1 LNQQVLGY
9 YIRTDLRKDVKGFE
23 DMNARYE
30 THLIDEIRELLGE
43 LAGLDG
49 VAGHEHA
56 VVARVK
62 DQLEP
67 HAHSVSVDS
76 FGNVFA
82 AVNAPIDGP
91 TLMISAHS
99 DEIGAL
105 VKSIEPSGMIR
116 FERVGGLIETL
127 AIGRHVKIRGHRGVI
142 GVKAGHIQTPDERGR
157 APAMRELY
165 IDMGFDNAEDVGA
178 LGIRVG
184 DAVAYDE
191 PMESLANPM
200 RVSGKAL
207 DNRVAC
213 AVLVLLAR
221 RLSGQELG
229 CNLVLVI
236 TVQEEV
242 GLRGAKIATHRVNP
256 DAAIVVDTVPS
267 GGTPDVDYHRDL
279 RMRVGDGPVLAL
291 TSSGGSAGYLGNP
304 AMRDFL
310 RNAATEADVQVQ
322 EAIFYGGNSD
332 AAAVH
337 LVRDGVPTGVVNI
350 ARRYSHSPVEMLD
363 LGDAAGTLIL
373 LDQAARM
380 FNSDTNLDFL
390 ASEWG

>member
-1 LNQQVLGY
+1 
-9 YIRTDLRKDVKGFE
+9 
-23 DMNARYE
+23 MPE
-30 THLIDEIRELLGE
+30 TYDSTMIEEIRGLLGE

-49 VAGHEHA
+49 VAGHEHV
-56 VVARVK
+56 VVAR
-62 DQLEP
+62 LEELLTP
-67 HAHSVSVDS
+67 VSHDVTIDS
-76 FGNVFA
+76 FGNIYA
-82 AVNAPIDGP
+82 RVNAPGAGP
-91 TLMISAHS
+91 TLMIASHS
-99 DEIGAL
+99 DEIGGL

-116 FERVGGLIETL
+116 FERVGGMIETL
-127 AIGRHVKIRGHRGVI
+127 AIGRHVRIRGHRGVI

-157 APAMRELY
+157 APSFRELY
-165 IDMGFDNAEDVGA
+165 IDMGFDTGSEVEA

-191 PMESLANPM
+191 PMEALANPM

-213 AVLVLLAR
+213 ALMVLLAR
-221 RLSGQELG
+221 RLQGVDLD
-229 CNLVLVI
+229 CNLVIVS

-242 GLRGAKIATHRVNP
+242 GLRGARIATHRVNP

-279 RMRVGDGPVLAL
+279 RMKVGEGPVLAL
-291 TSSGGSAGYLGNP
+291 TSSGGASGYLGNP
-304 AMRDFL
+304 AMRDFM
-310 RNAATEADVQVQ
+310 RQAAQDAGVSVQ

-363 LGDAAGTLIL
+363 LGDAAGAL
-373 LDQAARM
+373 LWLEQAVRS
-380 FNSDTNLDFL
+380 FGPETDLGFL
-390 ASEWG
+390 SAEWG

>member
-1 LNQQVLGY
+1 MYDATL
-9 YIRTDLRKDVKGFE
+9 IERTRDLLR
-23 DMNARYE
+23 
-30 THLIDEIRELLGE
+30 E

-49 VAGHEHA
+49 VSGHEQA
-56 VVARVK
+56 VVARLS
-62 DQLEP
+62 DLFQP
-67 HAHSVSVDS
+67 HCHDVAIDS
-76 FGNVFA
+76 FGNIFA
-82 AVNAPIDGP
+82 VVNAPIDGP

-99 DEIGAL
+99 DEIGGL
-105 VKSIEPSGMIR
+105 VKSIEESGMIR

-127 AIGRHVKIRGHRGVI
+127 SIGRHVRIRGHRGVI

-157 APAMRELY
+157 APSMRELY
-165 IDMGFDNAEDVGA
+165 IDMGFDSAEEVEK

-191 PMESLANPM
+191 PMEELANPL

-213 AVLVLLAR
+213 AMLVMLAE
-221 RLSGQELG
+221 RLAGAELG
-229 CNLVLVI
+229 CNLQLVV

-242 GLRGAKIATHRVNP
+242 GLRGARIATHRVNP

-291 TSSGGSAGYLGNP
+291 TSSGGGGGYLGNP
-304 AMRDFL
+304 SMRDFL
-310 RNAATEADVQVQ
+310 RQVAVDAGVRVQ

-337 LVRDGVPTGVVNI
+337 LVRDGVPTGVINI

-363 LGDAAGTLIL
+363 LNDAVGGLL
-373 LDQAARM
+373 VLDQAARA
-380 FNSDTNLDFL
+380 FGPDTSLDFL
-390 ASEWG
+390 AAEWG

>member
-1 LNQQVLGY
+1 VSNQDG
-9 YIRTDLRKDVKGFE
+9 LRDDIKQ
-23 DMNARYE
+23 
-30 THLIDEIRELLGE
+30 LLGE

-56 VVARVK
+56 VVARLK
-62 DQLEP
+62 DLFESL
-67 HAHSVSVDS
+67 ADKVTVDS
-76 FGNVFA
+76 FGNLYA
-82 AVNAPIDGP
+82 EMNADGAGP

-105 VKSIEPSGMIR
+105 VKSIEPGGMIR

-127 AIGRHVKIRGHRGVI
+127 AIGRHIRIRGYRGVI

-165 IDMGFDNAEDVGA
+165 IDMGFDTAEEVEA
-178 LGIRVG
+178 LGIRIG
-184 DAVAYDE
+184 DAIAYDE
-191 PMESLANPM
+191 PMEELANPL

-213 AVLVLLAR
+213 AVLVLLAK
-221 RLSGQELG
+221 RLQGATLN
-229 CNLVLVI
+229 CNVQLVI

-242 GLRGAKIATHRVNP
+242 GLRGAKMATHRVNP

-279 RMRVGDGPVLAL
+279 RMKVGNGPVLAL
-291 TSSGGSAGYLGNP
+291 ASSGGSSGYLGNP

-310 RNAATEADVQVQ
+310 RTAAADAGVIVQ
-322 EAIFYGGNSD
+322 EALFYGGNSD

-337 LVRDGVPTGVVNI
+337 LVRDGVPTGVINI

-363 LGDAAGTLIL
+363 LNDALGTLLLLDAA
-373 LDQAARM
+373 ARS
-380 FNSDTNLDFL
+380 FGPETNLEFL
-390 ASEWG
+390 SSEWG